1 MSPLSKDQWKS
12 VARAMLFSFVS
23 TFLAVVVAAG
33 GIQSTYEA
41 NIALVGSALVS
52 GINAVL
58 FAVSKLFVEDGKN

>member
-12 VARAMLFSFVS
+12 VLRAALYSFVS

-41 NIALVGSALVS
+41 NVALAGAGLVA

-58 FAVSKLFVEDGKN
+58 YGLSRLFVEDK